1 MKLLHSNQVRIISKS
16 FLRYWTIL
24 TCKRKNLS
32 SKIFCVWIMR
42 IQDIFSERFHLIVID
57 YFVRHA
63 LVVVQI
69 NYVGQTSAEVLLEV
83 EFFGWQGK
91 LNASGYSEII
101 SVTIDLQIRIVQS
114 IVLSF
119 YSLRWLG
126 LKINN
131 FSLWKETFNLLC
143 LVAGLRSVQA
153 QLRNTELQEVGL
165 LCFLSS
171 KVDGV

>member
-1 MKLLHSNQVRIISKS
+1 M
-16 FLRYWTIL
+16 
-24 TCKRKNLS
+24 
-32 SKIFCVWIMR
+32 
-42 IQDIFSERFHLIVID
+42 ID

-143 LVAGLRSVQA
+143 LVVGLRSVQA